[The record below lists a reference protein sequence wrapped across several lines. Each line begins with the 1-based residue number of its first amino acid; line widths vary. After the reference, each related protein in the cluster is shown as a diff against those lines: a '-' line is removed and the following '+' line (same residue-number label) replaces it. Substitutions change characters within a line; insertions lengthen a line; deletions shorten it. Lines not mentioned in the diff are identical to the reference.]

1 MRIPRARP
9 GAILEVPLGPWVD
22 GINEKKEAGVLTA
35 TELRAAANV
44 LFDEVPGQTT
54 KRWGNMHAATMP
66 SGTPAK
72 YAYKYIKSDGTELM
86 LVSDGEKLY
95 STADLVTF
103 TELIATLD
111 DTAYLSFETADGR
124 CWITNGAD
132 DTMWYD
138 GTNFVVMDRE
148 YGAAVVATTG
158 AGTDQTHIVD
168 TNLTQANDYWN
179 LRKVVITSG
188 AHAGMEG
195 TVTDFDAATD
205 KLTISGFDYDP
216 GAGVTYQVGL
226 VMPKGKIIRFDG
238 NSLFIG
244 ATSENPAEIRFSRP
258 YDPDTGEDI
267 SIDNPRAWPSTYQ
280 IAITQD
286 DGDQVWTF
294 SPKHRDRILVTKS
307 SSIYR
312 LDPDPTYIYVPSLIS
327 QEVGC
332 RYQDSWASKDDVLY
346 FMGNERSGLMDLYV
360 TDMTSVRPRHKDGR
374 LMPSFENMYRAEPI
388 YKYISRA
395 SADQFDTGEKSTLC
409 KTSSGRL
416 ECRELNSKSYWNEVK
431 VSSANLSLDD
441 PEDTL
446 TLQGI
451 PAWPYK
457 YEANVLPQNA
467 SPAWTKSISGLTEDV
482 TTTPGKLINSGT
494 ANYNTCYVKNGVY
507 SATQNILAAFRL
519 KHVAAGGGINS
530 WIGIQ
535 NGVKALTVS
544 LSNGMIYV
552 NGLTGVDSVY
562 SAAFN
567 ISDYKTMHL
576 LLDKNG
582 AASIYVDGVK
592 YWSGAGKT
600 AFSNI
605 GFSDN
610 CIFYVIVQ
618 GAFTNGAYAYMDF
631 IYDAPNFS
639 LTAAQMPETI
649 PTTANIEIKLDYTR
663 APDKFGIMRLTLGHD
678 FEGTTEAG
686 TDATHIVDAA
696 LTGENDFW
704 QARTVTI
711 TSGALAGETG
721 TVTAYDSATHK
732 LTISGLSG
740 DPGDGE
746 TFEINR
752 GGSVAIETQS
762 SADDVTYSALAALAN
777 GAEPAVGNATPLA
790 SHLKI
795 KLTLTRLDYVNGPEV
810 SKLIGGFLW
819 RMQGVL
825 IGANITIWRG
835 FLADSDAPA
844 GSSLVMK
851 IRKATTATTPIET
864 DWGAWA
870 TITASQ
876 NIGTILGDTLPP
888 AAGTSR
894 WLDVKVEGGPTFA
907 GLTPNVENIQLNWQE
922 GSLERLLL
930 TACVYKKRY
939 YLAGITAT
947 SEYNDRLFV
956 LDTQQAWT
964 KFEGLNINRML
975 AFRGQVYGLSATDSK
990 IYQMEVEGRYS
1001 DGDTPIEAY
1010 VDAGAIDGGN
1020 QRYELASLKIGSGA
1034 YISDVQVLHSYGGVT
1049 FTLLGT
1055 LNFTGEG
1062 TKVLRVPRGYIG
1074 KRHFIRLKS
1083 AAAQNMAINMAHAV
1097 LIAMP
1102 EEM

>member
-54 KRWGNMHAATMP
+54 KRWGNFAAATMP

-72 YAYKYIKSDGTELM
+72 YGYKYIKSDGTELL

-111 DTAYLSFETADGR
+111 DTAYLSFETMDGR
-124 CWITNGAD
+124 CWITNGVDA
-132 DTMWYD
+132 TMWYD

-148 YGAAVVATTG
+148 YGAAVTATTG

-188 AHAGMEG
+188 TYAGMEG

-205 KLTISGFDYDP
+205 TLTISGFDNDP

-226 VMPKGKIIRFDG
+226 IMPKGKIIRSDG

-258 YDPDTGEDI
+258 TDPDTGANM
-267 SIDNPRAWPSTYQ
+267 SIDNPRAWPATYQ

-307 SSIYR
+307 AAIYR
-312 LDPDPTYIYVPSLIS
+312 LDPDPTFVYVPSLVS

-346 FMGNERSGLMDLYV
+346 FMGNERSGLLDLYI

-374 LMPSFENMYRAEPI
+374 LMPSFETMYRAEPI

-416 ECRELNSKSYWNEVK
+416 ECLELDSKSDWDDVK
-431 VSSANLSLDD
+431 VTSTNLSLDD
-441 PEDTL
+441 QAGAL
-446 TLQGI
+446 TIQGI
-451 PAWPYK
+451 PAWPQK
-457 YEANVLPQNA
+457 YEANVLPAVA
-467 SPAWTKSISGLTEDV
+467 SPVWAKWVFNSASETITD
-482 TTTPGKLINSGT
+482 GKLLNTVGPSGQIRYFKN
-494 ANYNTCYVKNGVY
+494 AVYDSSKNT
-507 SATQNILAAFRL
+507 LAAFRVKQSTTAFQTL
-519 KHVAAGGGINS
+519 MLV
-530 WIGIQ
+530 Q
-535 NGVKALTVS
+535 NGVKGFYINIIGGIL
-544 LSNGMIYV
+544 YV
-552 NGLTGVDSVY
+552 TAGAGQETIGACDL
-562 SAAFN
+562 
-567 ISDYKTMHL
+567 SDYKIFHL
-576 LLDKNG
+576 MLDKDGNASVHQDGVRVWTG
-582 AASIYVDGVK
+582 AAGTALTYSPAGLSNNAIEIVMSGSASSYAGTQYFDYIYE
-592 YWSGAGKT
+592 
-600 AFSNI
+600 
-605 GFSDN
+605 
-610 CIFYVIVQ
+610 
-618 GAFTNGAYAYMDF
+618 
-631 IYDAPNFS
+631 DADFS
-639 LTAAQMPETI
+639 LTAAQMPATI
-649 PTTANIEIKLDYTR
+649 PTTATFELKLDYTR
-663 APDKFGIMRLTLGHD
+663 TPDKFGIMRLALGYD
-678 FEGTTEAG
+678 FEGTSEAG

-704 QARTVTI
+704 KDRTVTI
-711 TSGALAGETG
+711 TSGSLAGETG

-740 DPGDGE
+740 DPGVGE
-746 TFEINR
+746 TFEVNR

-777 GAEPAVGNATPLA
+777 GAEPAVDNATPLRRY
-790 SHLKI
+790 LKI

-810 SKLIGGFLW
+810 DKLIGGFLW

-825 IGANITIWRG
+825 IGANITAWRN
-835 FLADSDAPA
+835 FLAESTAPS

-851 IRKATTATTPIET
+851 IRKAITTTTPIES

-870 TITASQ
+870 TITTGQ
-876 NIGTILGDTLPP
+876 NIGTILSDTLPP

-894 WLDVKVEGGPTFA
+894 WLDVKVEASPSFA
-907 GLTPNVENIQLNWQE
+907 GLTPDVENIQLNWQE
-922 GSLERLLL
+922 GSLARLLL
-930 TACVYKKRY
+930 TAFVYKKRY

-975 AFRGQVYGLSATDSK
+975 AFRGQVYGLSATDDN
-990 IYQMEVEGRYS
+990 IYQMEVEGRYI
-1001 DGDTPIEAY
+1001 DGGTPIEAY

-1020 QRYELASLKIGSGA
+1020 QRYELATIKIGAGA
-1034 YISDVQVLHSYGGVT
+1034 YISDLQVLHSYGGAT

-1055 LNFTGEG
+1055 LSFAGEG